1 MAILHRKHVYLSVV
15 IILALVLSLSLLVT
29 GCPTT
34 QTYILATDVSP
45 AGAGSVSPSGG
56 NYDAGVTVTLTA
68 TPASGYTFDYWSGSA
83 SGTSS
88 TTTVVMNAHRSVT
101 AHFTPLAQTYTLT
114 TDVSPAGAGSVSP
127 SGGNYD
133 AGVTVT
139 LTASPAS
146 GYTFDCWS
154 GSASGTSSTTTITM
168 DSDKSVTAHFAA
180 AGPTVLFSD
189 DFSQDTGL
197 WDTFSD
203 SYGEAFYENGWF
215 HVTDYSGAGPVSSFA
230 HQYFTDCIIDVDM
243 KLISGS
249 LDNWQTVIFRQVDDD
264 NYYTAEISA
273 DGYYEMQRWINGTLL
288 SLVNPTSSSYIH
300 QGYDVVNSVHIE
312 CIGNSFSLSVN
323 GHLLVEVTDNTFTG
337 GDIGLD
343 VIVLSGSSTEV
354 AFDNLVVTEP

>member
-133 AGVTVT
+133 
-139 LTASPAS
+139 
-146 GYTFDCWS
+146 D
-154 GSASGTSSTTTITM
+154 
-168 DSDKSVTAHFAA
+168 
-180 AGPTVLFSD
+180 
-189 DFSQDTGL
+189 
-197 WDTFSD
+197 
-203 SYGEAFYENGWF
+203 GEAFYENGWF

-354 AFDNLVVTEP
+354 AFDNLMVTEP